1 MTTFLFEIDVELKR
15 NFDGQKIKIEK
26 EFARL
31 ALAKRITMGMNET
44 ELISIVDV
52 WER

>member
-1 MTTFLFEIDVELKR
+1 MTTFLFEIDIELKR

-31 ALAKRITMGMNET
+31 ALARRITMGMNET